1 MTSTN
6 LSHHELSIHEY
17 CLLIYSNLDLI
28 SNDSFF
34 SLYSMT
40 VFLINWCRKSF
51 AIAHEILVSSVL
63 PLSPLVSLALVTDGG
78 VKATSDENV
87 PLNNFVYDVRD
98 DEFCYFWP
106 LFRVTCLRGLWF
118 HHVNLE
124 LIITAQTLFNQE
136 MFTFHKVRLHKET
149 LKHRQLQTLRCWV
162 AKAIFGRLINFE
174 LENYC

>member
-1 MTSTN
+1 M
-6 LSHHELSIHEY
+6 
-17 CLLIYSNLDLI
+17 
-28 SNDSFF
+28 
-34 SLYSMT
+34 
-40 VFLINWCRKSF
+40 
-51 AIAHEILVSSVL
+51 
-63 PLSPLVSLALVTDGG
+63 TDGG

-87 PLNNFVYDVRD
+87 PLNNFVYDDRD

-118 HHVNLE
+118 HRVNLD
-124 LIITAQTLFNQE
+124 LIITAQTVFNQE
-136 MFTFHKVRLHKET
+136 MFTFHKIRLHKET